1 MTVALL
7 AGTLVA
13 AALLCWTGSPGRRI
27 LTAGGVPAAKAWAG
41 RARGYEGVLSRH
53 RRRDRAAEAALWIT
67 WLRRLAALLQAGRS
81 PATVFHHA
89 SRPAGSVAPTP
100 TAAWLDRLCRE
111 THAAAQLGIPVS
123 TTLGRLA
130 RSSPRLGDRGLDRWA
145 RSVSV
150 QLAACWEISERS
162 GASLG
167 RTLVGLADSVESQI
181 DAQAAR
187 DSALAGPRVT
197 VRVLAW
203 LPVLALGLGSLMGT
217 APVTTLLTT
226 AWGRVAL
233 VAGAALTVAGR
244 VWTRQLLRHAEAED
258 GS

>member
-1 MTVALL
+1 MFALL
-7 AGTLVA
+7 TGALVA
-13 AALLCWTGSPGRRI
+13 AAGLFWAGTPGRR
-27 LTAGGVPAAKAWAG
+27 LLVAGGHPGTPATKGPRTAS
-41 RARGYEGVLSRH
+41 ARVISWNW
-53 RRRDRAAEAALWIT
+53 RRDRAVEAALWVTLI
-67 WLRRLAALLQAGRS
+67 RRLAALLRAGGT
-81 PATVFHHA
+81 PAAVFGRA
-89 SRPAGSVAPTP
+89 SRSTDTAAAVP
-100 TAAWLDRLCRE
+100 TARWLDELCRD

-123 TTLGRLA
+123 VTLGRYA
-130 RSSPRLGDRGLDRWA
+130 RSSPGLGDRGLDRWA
-145 RSVSV
+145 CSVSV

-162 GASLG
+162 GAALG
-167 RTLVGLADSVESQI
+167 TTLSGLADSVESQI

-203 LPVLALGLGSLMGT
+203 LPMLALGLGILMGT
-217 APVTTLLTT
+217 DPVTTLLTT
-226 AWGRVAL
+226 AWGRLAL